1 MLLESDADL
10 SRIILSTLDRE
21 ALLELDTVLS
31 LSDTQPTEG

>member
-1 MLLESDADL
+1 MLLESDEDL